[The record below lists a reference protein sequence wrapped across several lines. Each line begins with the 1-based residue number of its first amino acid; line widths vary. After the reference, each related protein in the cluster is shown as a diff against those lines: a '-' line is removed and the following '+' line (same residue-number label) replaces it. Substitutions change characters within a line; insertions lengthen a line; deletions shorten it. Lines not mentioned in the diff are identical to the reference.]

1 MARLTKAKAKA
12 EHHLLSAEILEHNK
26 RYHQDDAP
34 VISDAEYDALY
45 QRLVDL
51 EAEFPELKTANS
63 PTARVGAAPASGFA
77 TVRHAVPMLSLQNA
91 FTPEDVEQFLT
102 LVRRELS
109 RDLSLAEDAEIGIV
123 AEPKI
128 DGLSCSLRY
137 ENGHLVLGATRG
149 DGETGENVTANVRTI
164 ANVPHRLKGHGWP
177 EVLEVRGEVYLPR
190 SAFAALNVAQAAAG
204 KPAYAN
210 PRNAA
215 AGSLR
220 QLDASITAA
229 RGLRVFGYAWGE
241 ASASF
246 GATISERRANLAKW
260 GFSLSEPSRLCHG
273 RAELLAYWEFI
284 GHQRATLD
292 FDVDGVVYKVD
303 RIDWQEA
310 LGFVSRSPRWARAHK
325 FPAEQAETV
334 LERIDIQVGRT
345 GALTPVAKL
354 APVTVGGVV
363 VSNATLHNEDQ
374 IKALDAR
381 PGDRVVIQRAGDVI
395 PQVVRVIPASPRA
408 APFDFPKLC
417 PVCKSPAAREAGE
430 VVWRCTGGLECPAQA
445 VERLRHF
452 VARDAFDMEGL
463 GEKQIQFFFDRGWV
477 KGPADL
483 FDLKNHADELRQT
496 EGFGEVSVAKLLAS
510 IEKARTQTSL
520 ARFILA
526 LGVRHVG
533 EATARL
539 IADHYRDVATWRAA
553 MERIADGD
561 AAAAAELD
569 AIESV
574 GDAVVLAMADFFRA
588 RHNVHALNELLQRV
602 EIPAAAPRKSTA
614 GSPVAGKTVVF
625 TGALAKKRDEAEAEA
640 RELGA
645 KVAGS
650 VSKKTDYVVAGA
662 DAGSKLAKANELG
675 VRVLTEDEWRQ
686 LIGG

>member
-1 MARLTKAKAKA
+1 MAKLTKAKAKA

-34 VISDAEYDALY
+34 VISDAEYDALF

-51 EAEFPELKTANS
+51 EAGFPDLKTLTG
-63 PTARVGAAPASGFA
+63 PTARVGAALAAGFS

-91 FTPEDVEQFLT
+91 FTPGDVEQFLT

-109 RDLSLAEDAEIGIV
+109 RELNLAADADIAVV

-137 ENGHLVLGATRG
+137 ENGALVMAATRG

-164 ANVPHRLKGHGWP
+164 ANVPQKLKGKGWP
-177 EVLEVRGEVYLPR
+177 AVLEVRGEVYLPR
-190 SAFAALNVAQAAAG
+190 SAFAALNVAQKAAG
-204 KPAYAN
+204 KPVYAN

-220 QLDASITAA
+220 QLDATITAT
-229 RGLRVFGYAWGE
+229 RGLRFFGYAWGE
-241 ASASF
+241 MSDSF
-246 GATISERRANLAKW
+246 GATISERRAKLASW
-260 GFSLSEPSRLCHG
+260 GFSLSGPSRLCHG
-273 RAELLAYWEFI
+273 KDELLAYWEFI
-284 GHQRATLD
+284 GQQRAGLD

-303 RIDWQEA
+303 RLDWQEA

-354 APVTVGGVV
+354 KPVTVGGVV

-395 PQVVRVIPASPRA
+395 PQVVRVIPATPRA
-408 APFDFPKLC
+408 ESFDFPKTC

-430 VVWRCTGGLECPAQA
+430 VVWRCTGGLECEAQA

-452 VARDAFDMEGL
+452 VARDAFDIEGL
-463 GEKQIQFFFDRGWV
+463 GEKQIQFFFDKTWV

-483 FDLKNHADELRQT
+483 FDLKRHADELRKT
-496 EGFGEVSVAKLLAS
+496 EGFGEVSVTKLLAS
-510 IEKARTQTSL
+510 IEKSRTQTSL

-539 IADHYRDVATWRAA
+539 VAEHYRDVATWRGA
-553 MERIADGD
+553 MEKIAEGD
-561 AAAAAELD
+561 LEAAAELD
-569 AIESV
+569 AIDSV
-574 GDAVVLAMADFFRA
+574 GDAVVLAMAEFFKA
-588 RHNVHALNELLQRV
+588 KHNVHALNELLKRV
-602 EIPAAAPRKSTA
+602 EIPAAAPRKSTE

-625 TGALAKKRDEAEAEA
+625 TGALAMKRDEAEAQA

-650 VSKKTDYVVAGA
+650 VSKKTDYLVAGA

-675 VRVLTEDEWRQ
+675 VKVLTEDEWRV
-686 LIGG
+686 LVGG